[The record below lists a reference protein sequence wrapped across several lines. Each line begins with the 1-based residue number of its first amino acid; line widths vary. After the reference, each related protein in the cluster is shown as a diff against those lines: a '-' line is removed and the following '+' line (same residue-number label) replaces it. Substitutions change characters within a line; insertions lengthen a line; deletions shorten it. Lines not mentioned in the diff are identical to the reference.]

1 MRKCSSTSPTTAT
14 LVADASTAGTNGTPE
29 VVAYQVKYAPSVSM
43 APCPM
48 LMTPT
53 NPNTTASPI
62 AASANTKVIR
72 VESARTLSVVLIM
85 ALPSASPPAPTALGE
100 VRGPAEIGSERQA
113 LATGVCRRDRI
124 QMPNFLEHIPDARPS
139 LSDLHQVGRQDH
151 LVVEAAHLDL
161 ALRRLVIF
169 EILQPV
175 TKPLRRH
182 LSG

>member
-14 LVADASTAGTNGTPE
+14 LVASTAGTNGTPE

-85 ALPSASPPAPTALGE
+85 ALPSASSPAPDRTGG
-100 VRGPAEIGSERQA
+100 GPG
-113 LATGVCRRDRI
+113 
-124 QMPNFLEHIPDARPS
+124 
-139 LSDLHQVGRQDH
+139 
-151 LVVEAAHLDL
+151 
-161 ALRRLVIF
+161 
-169 EILQPV
+169 
-175 TKPLRRH
+175 
-182 LSG
+182 